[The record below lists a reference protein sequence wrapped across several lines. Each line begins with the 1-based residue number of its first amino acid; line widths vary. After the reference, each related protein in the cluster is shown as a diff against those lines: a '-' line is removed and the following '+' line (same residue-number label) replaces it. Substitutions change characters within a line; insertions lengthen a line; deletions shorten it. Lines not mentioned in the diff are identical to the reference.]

1 MFSFISQLESRI
13 ASRAESL
20 EEVHLCAAI
29 DAQLTNVLPS
39 KTNVNPSTIVTHG
52 KDEDSTKNEREVI
65 FDDYINP
72 NSVQNCFSPF
82 VPTSSDRIQAFIELT
97 QLKPQ
102 DNVLD
107 LGCGDGRVCIAVTKT
122 IGCRAIGVDV
132 SPPCI
137 AMARNVAQEENICET
152 KCAFFEADATVN
164 PDILLSGKPVSNIT
178 LVILRE
184 RRFYFPRLCMC
195 FAA

>member
-1 MFSFISQLESRI
+1 
-13 ASRAESL
+13 
-20 EEVHLCAAI
+20 
-29 DAQLTNVLPS
+29 
-39 KTNVNPSTIVTHG
+39 
-52 KDEDSTKNEREVI
+52 
-65 FDDYINP
+65 
-72 NSVQNCFSPF
+72 
-82 VPTSSDRIQAFIELT
+82 
-97 QLKPQ
+97 
-102 DNVLD
+102 VLD
-107 LGCGDGRVCIAVTKT
+107 IGCGDGRVCIAVRKT

-132 SPPCI
+132 SPPYI
-137 AMARNVAQEENICET
+137 AMARNVAQEENIHES